1 MNFREKSVIFLATG
15 FFAGNIPIAPGTVG
29 TIVGLLFCFFLSG
42 ADMLYAALF
51 QILFIIFAIWI
62 ANEAERLLGKKDPG
76 CIVIDE
82 MAGIMVTL
90 LGLPF
95 NAVSVISG
103 FFIFRFLDIIKP
115 FPIRTIENK
124 FSGGAGIVMD
134 DVAAGII
141 GNCLL
146 RVIFY
151 VTDFYR
157 L

>member
-42 ADMLYAALF
+42 VNLLYAVIF
-51 QILFIIFAIWI
+51 QIVFIIFAIWI
-62 ANEAERLLGKKDPG
+62 ANEAERMLKKKDPG
-76 CIVIDE
+76 SIVIDE

-95 NAVSVISG
+95 NVVSVISG

-146 RVIFY
+146 RAIFY

>member
-42 ADMLYAALF
+42 VNLLYAVIF
-51 QILFIIFAIWI
+51 QIVFIIFAIWI
-62 ANEAERLLGKKDPG
+62 ANEAERMLKKKDPG
-76 CIVIDE
+76 SIVIDE

-95 NAVSVISG
+95 NVISVISG

-146 RVIFY
+146 RAIFY